1 MARPARRRGP
11 FFWPVLFFLLHDQ
24 LWRYFCF
31 SRTETLGRPHH
42 LVEVRSAAM
51 RGAFA
56 LTAGLLSGLFVTILP
71 LSAADL
77 QGRAVVHGGV
87 PCNTVT
93 EWKDGNFNNAV
104 RWWISGWISAHNRL
118 LPDTFDLA
126 SGGNMDS
133 LVRSIEQYC
142 KFNPGS
148 NLGEAGVALVNTLQ
162 PNRQKLP

>member
-1 MARPARRRGP
+1 
-11 FFWPVLFFLLHDQ
+11 
-24 LWRYFCF
+24 
-31 SRTETLGRPHH
+31 
-42 LVEVRSAAM
+42 M
-51 RGAFA
+51 RGALA
-56 LTAGLLSGLFVTILP
+56 LTAGLLSGLLVTVLP
-71 LSAADL
+71 VSAADL

-87 PCNTVT
+87 PCNQIT
-93 EWKDGNFNNAV
+93 EWKEGNFNNAV

-126 SGGNMDS
+126 SGNMDS

-142 KFNPGS
+142 KFNPSS